1 MALPGQTAP
10 AEGVETGQDGIGTES
25 DGAERGLVDGER
37 ARDQVR
43 TTSTGFAQRAAQVAF
58 VLVMALVTGITGW
71 VLWPGGDGG
80 SPAPQRSRALNPGA
94 PVSFDLPVPVL
105 AAARPAPS
113 EPVETPIAAPAR
125 EKPATRPLPPPI
137 AVRRAP
143 PAGSNPAAARPGESE
158 SRPAPPAPPQ
168 PPPEPEPPLVRT
180 AGLMSGPIGGNA
192 AAGPLGAADAAG
204 AAGGAG
210 AEVVDSLFGAD
221 APGAGGVAGVA
232 GTGGVGDRYAT
243 STRDAA
249 VATILANPSLTI
261 RKSTAIECALRQ
273 RIKTEIP
280 GEVSCQ
286 VTRDVYSLDL
296 RTRLIE
302 AGSIVHG
309 EYAGLS
315 GERVGIVWT
324 RLDTPNH
331 KTISLG
337 SPATDPLGAAGI
349 EARVDYRFLRRFGAA
364 IMVSIVSDTLEAAS
378 QSLSE
383 QRGEEQVQFGANTV
397 DATALIVQS
406 MLQTYANIP
415 ITGSVNQGDRV
426 VVFLARDLDFS
437 SVYDVRP
444 R

>member
-1 MALPGQTAP
+1 MALPGQAAP
-10 AEGVETGQDGIGTES
+10 ADGVETGQDGVDVGG

-43 TTSTGFAQRAAQVAF
+43 TTSTGLAQRAAQVAF
-58 VLVMALVTGITGW
+58 VLVMALVTGVTGW
-71 VLWPGGDGG
+71 VLWPGGGG
-80 SPAPQRSRALNPGA
+80 ASPAPQRSRVLNPGA
-94 PVSFDLPVPVL
+94 PVSFDLPAPV
-105 AAARPAPS
+105 AVAARPASS
-113 EPVETPIAAPAR
+113 EPVETPIAPPAR
-125 EKPATRPLPPPI
+125 EEPAARPLPPPI

-143 PAGSNPAAARPGESE
+143 PAGSNPAAARPAESE
-158 SRPAPPAPPQ
+158 SRPAPPSPPP

-180 AGLMSGPIGGNA
+180 AGLMSGPMGGNA
-192 AAGPLGAADAAG
+192 PDGSLGAVGTAG

-210 AEVVDSLFGAD
+210 ADVVDSLFGAD
-221 APGAGGVAGVA
+221 APGSGAAAGGAGPG
-232 GTGGVGDRYAT
+232 GTGDRYAT

-249 VATILANPSLTI
+249 VATTLANPSLTI

-302 AGSIVHG
+302 TGSIVHG

-315 GERVGIVWT
+315 GDRVGIIWT

-337 SPATDPLGAAGI
+337 SPATDPLGAAGV

-364 IMVSIVSDTLEAAS
+364 IMVSIVSDSLEAAS
-378 QSLSE
+378 QSLSD
-383 QRGEEQVQFGANTV
+383 QSGEEQVQFGANTV

-415 ITGSVNQGDRV
+415 VTGSVNQGGRV